1 MKKAFIMSFSTPI
14 LIEVIKNLKDKH
26 IQVLYWQGYRD
37 AFDELSRT
45 KDGFQDTIFRH
56 SFDSNK
62 NIYPKEVDASKFETP
77 SQEIIEKMYPYGWH
91 ALSMISRT
99 SYGNPAF
106 VKRRNLYYSYVRF
119 WDGMLKK
126 FKPDVIIFNS
136 VPHLASGF
144 VLYGLAKLLNIKI
157 VILERIVTLGSRAV
171 IQHQYEDIPGLSEA
185 YENTNQEM
193 HNIENL
199 SEDLKEH
206 YFSKRKDFDPDSMGR
221 DSHSHLRTHKNK
233 MPYRVPT
240 IYSILKNIVQLTFFK
255 TLYSYLRMLFSKRMT
270 YYHEKDFTGL
280 ELMLL
285 SRRLGRMSKAL
296 KKEYKKLEKKP
307 DYQKKYVYIPLAF
320 QPEHT
325 TLPMGGVYDDQLLM
339 IDMVSQTLPD
349 GWVIYVKEH
358 LPQWYPFHTQ
368 AYHYRYKGYYKHID
382 QKKNVILVP
391 AETNPRELIK
401 HSQTVATVTG
411 TASWESLLSNK
422 PSLVFGSV
430 WYMHCKGI
438 FRISEEEQ
446 CKDALQKIEQGYRV
460 EQGDIIRYLHAVNK
474 VSVKAKNYKSRSFKE
489 EGISKEE
496 NINTLTQ
503 LLSKAINE

>member
-1 MKKAFIMSFSTPI
+1 
-14 LIEVIKNLKDKH
+14 
-26 IQVLYWQGYRD
+26 
-37 AFDELSRT
+37 
-45 KDGFQDTIFRH
+45 
-56 SFDSNK
+56 
-62 NIYPKEVDASKFETP
+62 
-77 SQEIIEKMYPYGWH
+77 
-91 ALSMISRT
+91 
-99 SYGNPAF
+99 
-106 VKRRNLYYSYVRF
+106 
-119 WDGMLKK
+119 
-126 FKPDVIIFNS
+126 
-136 VPHLASGF
+136 
-144 VLYGLAKLLNIKI
+144 
-157 VILERIVTLGSRAV
+157 
-171 IQHQYEDIPGLSEA
+171 
-185 YENTNQEM
+185 
-193 HNIENL
+193 
-199 SEDLKEH
+199 
-206 YFSKRKDFDPDSMGR
+206 
-221 DSHSHLRTHKNK
+221 
-233 MPYRVPT
+233 
-240 IYSILKNIVQLTFFK
+240 
-255 TLYSYLRMLFSKRMT
+255 
-270 YYHEKDFTGL
+270 
-280 ELMLL
+280 
-285 SRRLGRMSKAL
+285 MSKAL